1 MLFYFIFIMKSSSTD
16 SGNKKLQKQ
25 SFAVVLHNRFFKN
38 FANVIGKH
46 LCCSLFKKGLQ
57 DRCFFVNFC
66 EFFCFFVKF
75 LTTIFIQ
82 NASGGCF
89 WNFFSYFVFVL
100 ILGVK
105 AYSESRQGS
114 EMEFF
119 AKKVNG
125 SHPLTL
131 FAKSSIL
138 EMSDRFL
145 NTPPKLSNL

>member
-1 MLFYFIFIMKSSSTD
+1 M
-16 SGNKKLQKQ
+16 
-25 SFAVVLHNRFFKN
+25 A
-38 FANVIGKH
+38 
-46 LCCSLFKKGLQ
+46 
-57 DRCFFVNFC
+57 
-66 EFFCFFVKF
+66 
-75 LTTIFIQ
+75 
-82 NASGGCF
+82 ASET
-89 WNFFSYFVFVL
+89 FFSYFVFVL

-138 EMSDRFL
+138 DVWQVSEYASETIKSIASPFLRMSRVILMLLILFVL
-145 NTPPKLSNL
+145 FYTILQVTNHLWRSEHVSWG